1 MAQDRANVLFS
12 RIYNKIL
19 DSDWFSVGV
28 QSQVSG
34 DDFFVIAKLVNDII
48 TQANKTEWWKI

>member
-48 TQANKTEWWKI
+48 TQASKTEWWKI